1 MQISTTGIQA
11 QTRPSDL
18 NTKFQVER
26 IFAGDFEPSSMV
38 FLGPDDILVLDR
50 DEGKVFRVTHGIQSG
65 PLIDVN
71 VVTNGYR
78 GLLGVAAVNKNNITN
93 VFLYFAESKTQ
104 DSSDKIQNPIN
115 PLGNRLYSYELVD
128 NKLINPKLLLD
139 LPVLPGPKDNG
150 GVINIGPDNNIYL
163 IIGDLQGSFRDKQ
176 YETMTQNYQ
185 NGTKADGRAGI
196 LRISQ
201 NGKSVGN

>member
-1 MQISTTGIQA
+1 MSLVNLNRVVRLWSATLDFIITRLLHNCLWSHDADFHFHFHFHFHLSFFLLIVQISTTGIQA

-71 VVTNGYR
+71 VVTNEYR
-78 GLLGVAAVNKNNITN
+78 GLLGVEPLTKIILQMYFYILPSPRRRTVAIRFKTLLTHLEIGCIVMNLLIT
-93 VFLYFAESKTQ
+93 S
-104 DSSDKIQNPIN
+104 
-115 PLGNRLYSYELVD
+115 
-128 NKLINPKLLLD
+128 
-139 LPVLPGPKDNG
+139 
-150 GVINIGPDNNIYL
+150 
-163 IIGDLQGSFRDKQ
+163 
-176 YETMTQNYQ
+176 
-185 NGTKADGRAGI
+185 
-196 LRISQ
+196 
-201 NGKSVGN
+201 